1 MRPSCVNSFRDRR
14 SNRRVG
20 EVVSRQLD
28 WLVAAAPHQCQSTYA
43 VCQAVCGQ
51 SPVLVTLYK
60 PRDRIEN
67 LHTYGTVRPTFS
79 CCSRNNIWGYDE
91 PPICF
96 KMLPT
101 WSSKSPIS
109 QITAS
114 RGLDWSCRQL
124 HSRRAKWCLSSWPFS
139 HASVSLGLGRW
150 NQ

>member
-1 MRPSCVNSFRDRR
+1 M
-14 SNRRVG
+14 
-20 EVVSRQLD
+20 
-28 WLVAAAPHQCQSTYA
+28 AAAPHQCQSTYA

-67 LHTYGTVRPTFS
+67 LHTYGTVRPTFG

-124 HSRRAKWCLSSWPFS
+124 HSRREMVSFKLAIFARFC
-139 HASVSLGLGRW
+139 ASRLRTVESVTTVDKPRPPGRPTGGG
-150 NQ
+150 QQLDYIQDGDI